1 VTAQALEDR
10 HEIPTLSK
18 TFQGSRVCTL
28 TTPDG
33 QAFNSKLEKIGGEWF
48 VHLEGD
54 CFAARVPLSPFIA
67 HLLAAKA
74 SKEVKA

>member
-1 VTAQALEDR
+1 MK
-10 HEIPTLSK
+10 PSP
-18 TFQGSRVCTL
+18 FQGSRVRTL
-28 TTPDG
+28 TTPHG

-48 VHLEGD
+48 VSLEGD

-67 HLLAAKA
+67 SLLARKA

>member
-1 VTAQALEDR
+1 MKPSPRRKMLRGAVQV
-10 HEIPTLSK
+10 
-18 TFQGSRVCTL
+18 SRVRTL
-28 TTPDG
+28 TTPHG

-48 VHLEGD
+48 VSLEGD

-67 HLLAAKA
+67 SLLARKA